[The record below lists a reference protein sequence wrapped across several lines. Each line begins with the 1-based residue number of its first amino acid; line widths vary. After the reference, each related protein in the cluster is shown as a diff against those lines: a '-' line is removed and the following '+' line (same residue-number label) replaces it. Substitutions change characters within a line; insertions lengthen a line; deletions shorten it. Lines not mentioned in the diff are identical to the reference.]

1 MFYSD
6 SEHRNGNG
14 IGQNGFANG
23 NLPHQPTQPSATR
36 KLSRF
41 FLRSRKDQ
49 LEQQLVEQKEE
60 IDSLKT
66 VVNELRSSLQLS
78 DAQNLALQVVLKRMD
93 KAEAQLP
100 SSEYKVKMRKSEKQ
114 LENLITELK
123 EMSETK
129 YPTLPSQN
137 YSTSSSSHDPETELS
152 TTQVILY
159 RETIV
164 SALCHQ
170 VYLSSVQKELRAIA
184 CRLSQSPDVTFED
197 LSLTEAFD
205 ALVEAQLEIE
215 KMR

>member
-1 MFYSD
+1 MFYND

-23 NLPHQPTQPSATR
+23 NLPHQSTQPSATR

-152 TTQVILY
+152 TTQVIPY
-159 RETIV
+159 QETIV
-164 SALCHQ
+164 SAL
-170 VYLSSVQKELRAIA
+170 S
-184 CRLSQSPDVTFED
+184 
-197 LSLTEAFD
+197 
-205 ALVEAQLEIE
+205 
-215 KMR
+215 